1 MDLNKYRLTITRHA
15 LLQALERGIDPDLV
29 EQIIMKG
36 KMVRFGKNNVK
47 FVAKGK
53 CTLIAVGE
61 IVGGRIKIFTVVEG
75 N

>member
-1 MDLNKYRLTITRHA
+1 MSFMSGLMVVA
-15 LLQALERGIDPDLV
+15 VSQAMGGGSINV
-29 EQIIMKG
+29 
-36 KMVRFGKNNVK
+36 MVRFGKNNVK